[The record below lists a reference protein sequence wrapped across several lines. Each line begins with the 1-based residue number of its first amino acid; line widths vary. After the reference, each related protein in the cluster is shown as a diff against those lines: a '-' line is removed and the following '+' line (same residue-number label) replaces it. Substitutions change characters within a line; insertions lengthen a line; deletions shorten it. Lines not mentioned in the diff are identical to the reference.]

1 MVVAVTLALAAVSR
15 LSAQETKREL
25 TSSEHD
31 AFVAVERATLAMV
44 FPMGIW
50 DGALASIDAKSV
62 SVSDMQGILA
72 IYETDS
78 GVFGSARNQGASQN
92 TGVGAGPE
100 TQVNAKGSNFGPEI
114 QFDTKGVEF
123 GPWIRRFTAQVKR
136 NWYIPWVAMSEHGH
150 VVVTF
155 NIQKNGAITDVAVQT
170 PSAVGAFNDRARAAI
185 VGSAP
190 TQPLPPEYPAT
201 KAFFIVTFYYNESP
215 PSRASRSSSG
225 TVPNALQPDESGS
238 SLLKANAADVERRIG
253 KPSQVDGHRWT
264 YTTSRGVLTVY
275 FDDAQVVIDVQP
287 RTFDLT
293 VLKK

>member
-1 MVVAVTLALAAVSR
+1 VAVTLALAAVSR
-15 LSAQETKREL
+15 VSAHETTREL

-31 AFVAVERATLAMV
+31 AFVGVERATLATV
-44 FPMGIW
+44 FPMGVW
-50 DGALASIDAKSV
+50 DGALASIDAKSL
-62 SVSDMQGILA
+62 SVSDVKGILA

-78 GVFGSARNQGASQN
+78 GALGSAPRHQGASQN

-100 TQVNAKGSNFGPEI
+100 TPSNTKGSNFGPEI
-114 QFDTKGVEF
+114 QFDTRGVEF
-123 GPWIRRFTAQVKR
+123 GPWIRRFTAQMKR

-155 NIQKNGAITDVAVQT
+155 NIQKNGVITDVAVQT
-170 PSAVGAFNDRARAAI
+170 SSAVDAFNDRARAAI

-201 KAFFIVTFYYNESP
+201 KAFFTVTFYYNESP

-287 RTFDLT
+287 RSFDLT
-293 VLKK
+293 VFKK